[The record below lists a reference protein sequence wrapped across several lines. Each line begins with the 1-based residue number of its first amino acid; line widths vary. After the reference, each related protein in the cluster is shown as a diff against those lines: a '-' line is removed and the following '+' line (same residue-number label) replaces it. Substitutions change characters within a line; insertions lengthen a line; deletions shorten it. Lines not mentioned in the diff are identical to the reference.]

1 MSPEFMRGMSYFLPT
16 ISLIFTS
23 FLPSAIQLSFFITGA
38 LSYCQ
43 AQLFRWAPFRTYMK
57 MTPLPTGRPD
67 AFARAPAVEPSPYQS
82 RIITATARPASSV
95 GSTSYEPPR
104 STSSGASPSTPP
116 AKTSLLS
123 GLKRE
128 VSSGISSVQESARKT
143 LKSAREIAGQESKDG
158 KRTKKQ
164 LQQANE
170 YEKKRRM
177 EEGRKREEAERE
189 RRARR
194 EANRGR

>member
-1 MSPEFMRGMSYFLPT
+1 MSPEFMRGMSYFLPA

-23 FLPSAIQLSFFITGA
+23 FLPSAIQLSFFITGF

-43 AQLFRWAPFRTYMK
+43 AQLFRWAPFRAYMN
-57 MTPLPTGRPD
+57 MTPLPTNRPD
-67 AFARAPAVEPSPYQS
+67 AFDSAPAAEPQPYQS
-82 RIITATARPASSV
+82 RIITATARP
-95 GSTSYEPPR
+95 TPSYEPPR
-104 STSSGASPSTPP
+104 SSPP
-116 AKTSLLS
+116 AAAKPTLLS

-143 LKSAREIAGQESKDG
+143 LKSAREMTGQESKDG
-158 KRTKKQ
+158 KRTKRQ

-170 YEKKRRM
+170 YERKRRL
-177 EEGRKREEAERE
+177 EEGRRREEVERE

-194 EANRGR
+194 EANRE

>member
-1 MSPEFMRGMSYFLPT
+1 MSPGFLRGMSYGLPA

-23 FLPSAIQLSFFITGA
+23 FLPSAVQLSFFITGA

-43 AQLFRWAPFRTYMK
+43 AQLFRWAPFRTYMN
-57 MTPLPTGRPD
+57 MTPLPTGQPD
-67 AFARAPAVEPSPYQS
+67 AFARTPAVEPSPYQP
-82 RIITATARPASSV
+82 RIITATSRPGPSVSSA
-95 GSTSYEPPR
+95 SYEPPR
-104 STSSGASPSTPP
+104 SAGP
-116 AKTSLLS
+116 AATKPTLLS

-143 LKSAREIAGQESKDG
+143 LKSAREITGQESKDG

-170 YEKKRRM
+170 YEKKRRL
-177 EEGRKREEAERE
+177 EESRKREEADRE

-194 EANRGR
+194 EAKRLNG

>member
-23 FLPSAIQLSFFITGA
+23 FLPSAIQLSFFITGF

-43 AQLFRWAPFRTYMK
+43 AQLFRWAPFRTYMN
-57 MTPLPTGRPD
+57 MTPLPTRRPD
-67 AFARAPAVEPSPYQS
+67 AFARAPAAEPSPYQS
-82 RIITATARPASSV
+82 RIITATARPSPSVSSA
-95 GSTSYEPPR
+95 SYEPPR
-104 STSSGASPSTPP
+104 SASTS
-116 AKTSLLS
+116 AKPTLLS
-123 GLKRE
+123 GLKHE

-143 LKSAREIAGQESKDG
+143 LKSAREIAGQEAKDG
-158 KRTKKQ
+158 KRTKRQ

-170 YEKKRRM
+170 YEKKRRL
-177 EEGRKREEAERE
+177 EEGRRREELDAE

-194 EANRGR
+194 EGKRVGR

>member
-1 MSPEFMRGMSYFLPT
+1 MRGMSYFLPT

-43 AQLFRWAPFRTYMK
+43 AQLFRWAPFRAYMK
-57 MTPLPTGRPD
+57 MTPLPTNRPD
-67 AFARAPAVEPSPYQS
+67 AFARTPAAEPSPYQS
-82 RIITATARPASSV
+82 RIITVSARPSSNP
-95 GSTSYEPPR
+95 SYEPPR
-104 STSSGASPSTPP
+104 SSSASPGSP
-116 AKTSLLS
+116 AAKPTLLS

-143 LKSAREIAGQESKDG
+143 LQSAREITGQESKDG
-158 KRTKKQ
+158 KRTKRQ

-170 YEKKRRM
+170 YEKKRRI
-177 EEGRKREEAERE
+177 EESRRREERERE

-194 EANRGR
+194 EAKKYQ

>member
-1 MSPEFMRGMSYFLPT
+1 MRGMSYFLPT

-23 FLPSAIQLSFFITGA
+23 FLPSAIQLSFFVTGA

-67 AFARAPAVEPSPYQS
+67 AFARASAAEPSPYQS
-82 RIITATARPASSV
+82 RIITATARPSPTV
-95 GSTSYEPPR
+95 GSASYEPPR
-104 STSSGASPSTPP
+104 SSSSSPGPTP
-116 AKTSLLS
+116 AKPTLLS

-170 YEKKRRM
+170 YEKKRRI
-177 EEGRKREEAERE
+177 EEGKRREEAVRE

-194 EANRGR
+194 EAKKYL

>member
-1 MSPEFMRGMSYFLPT
+1 MRGMSYFLPT

-23 FLPSAIQLSFFITGA
+23 FLPSAIQLSFFVTGA

-43 AQLFRWAPFRTYMK
+43 AQLFRWAPFRTYMN
-57 MTPLPTGRPD
+57 MTPLPTNRPD
-67 AFARAPAVEPSPYQS
+67 AFARAPAAEPSPYQP
-82 RIITATARPASSV
+82 RIITATAR
-95 GSTSYEPPR
+95 STPSYEPPR
-104 STSSGASPSTPP
+104 SSSSSASPSSP
-116 AKTSLLS
+116 AAKPTLLS

-158 KRTKKQ
+158 KRTKRQ

-170 YEKKRRM
+170 YEKKRRI
-177 EEGRKREEAERE
+177 EEARKREEMERE

-194 EANRGR
+194 EAKKYQ

>member
-1 MSPEFMRGMSYFLPT
+1 MRGMSYFLPA

-43 AQLFRWAPFRTYMK
+43 AQLFRWAPFRTYMN
-57 MTPLPTGRPD
+57 MTPLPTNRPD
-67 AFARAPAVEPSPYQS
+67 AFARTPAAEPSAYQS
-82 RIITATARPASSV
+82 RIITATAR
-95 GSTSYEPPR
+95 STPSYEPPR
-104 STSSGASPSTPP
+104 SSSSSTPP
-116 AKTSLLS
+116 SSPATKPTLLS

-170 YEKKRRM
+170 YEKKRRI
-177 EEGRKREEAERE
+177 EEARKREEMERE

-194 EANRGR
+194 EAKKYQ